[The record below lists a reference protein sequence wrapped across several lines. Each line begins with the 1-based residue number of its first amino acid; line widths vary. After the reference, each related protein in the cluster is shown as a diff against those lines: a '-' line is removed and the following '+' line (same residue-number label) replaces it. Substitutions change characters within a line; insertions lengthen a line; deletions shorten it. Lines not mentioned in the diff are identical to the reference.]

1 MPVLDNERDLRI
13 YNLRFLLRKLEK
25 EERIK
30 SKVSRRKEI
39 RIRLEINETERRNQ
53 YRKKRGH
60 KLVISEMKDKLLLQ
74 ISGIL
79 KR

>member
-39 RIRLEINETERRNQ
+39 KIGSIINEIDNIINRENQ
-53 YRKKRGH
+53 
-60 KLVISEMKDKLLLQ
+60 Q
-74 ISGIL
+74 NQN
-79 KR
+79 